1 MCFGCVPVFLV
12 LEHPPVMADHL
23 YCQENNLILVLM
35 IETHLLDRND
45 KHRND
50 VLPFLSKHIYNL
62 LCS

>member
-12 LEHPPVMADHL
+12 LEHPPVMADY
-23 YCQENNLILVLM
+23 YCRENNLILM
-35 IETHLLDRND
+35 FNDRNPFLDCND

-50 VLPFLSKHIYNL
+50 VSPFLSKHIHNL